1 MRSSSVGSRELKTR
15 LGAWLRRV
23 RRGETVVVT
32 DRGDPVAELR
42 PLSTAG
48 AAADAA
54 LAGLEALG
62 VVTRPIRSRLGP
74 FRAIRSAGRPASDA
88 VIEDREDRF

>member
-1 MRSSSVGSRELKTR
+1 MGASSVGSRDLKMR

-32 DRGDPVAELR
+32 DRGEPVAEIR
-42 PLSTAG
+42 PLSPGGTSQEV
-48 AAADAA
+48 A

-62 VVTRPIRSRLGP
+62 IVTRPARALTP
-74 FRAIRSAGRPASDA
+74 FRAIRSTGRAASEA
-88 VIEDREDRF
+88 IIEEREERL

>member
-1 MRSSSVGSRELKTR
+1 MRSSVGSRELKTR

-42 PLSTAG
+42 PLSAG
-48 AAADAA
+48 LGPEDAA

-62 VVTRPIRSRLGP
+62 VVTRPVKPALPVFRPIRST
-74 FRAIRSAGRPASDA
+74 GRPASEA
-88 VIEDREDRF
+88 VIEGREDRF